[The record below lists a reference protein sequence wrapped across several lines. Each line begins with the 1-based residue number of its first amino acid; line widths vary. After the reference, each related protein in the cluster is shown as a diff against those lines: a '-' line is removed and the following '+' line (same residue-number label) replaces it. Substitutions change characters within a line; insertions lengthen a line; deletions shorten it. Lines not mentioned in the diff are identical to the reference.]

1 MHLETKNCGM
11 IVLKCIGIISGNCF
25 LTCKSHVTI
34 LLQQKETNKERI
46 RMLKKYLLVSLLVC
60 GGMIQAETL
69 GKLERFGF
77 NPKCGFK
84 NVKNISAFYV
94 SGNAHWTL
102 KTDKIK
108 RIVVNPAAII
118 DRNLKRINQ
127 MYLYVDTNKVNM
139 EKVNTLTVRVTYL
152 DKTTKEF
159 RLCKSGLKGFFAI
172 SQRQVKQIFNS
183 NVDFVAYG
191 MIDGTQ
197 HVGCASGVRNQIV
210 SETFFDNIIKKFGEI
225 RI

>member
-1 MHLETKNCGM
+1 
-11 IVLKCIGIISGNCF
+11 
-25 LTCKSHVTI
+25 
-34 LLQQKETNKERI
+34 
-46 RMLKKYLLVSLLVC
+46 MLKKYLLVSLLVC
-60 GGMIQAETL
+60 GGMIQAETLAETL

-139 EKVNTLTVRVTYL
+139 EKVNTLTVQVTYL

-210 SETFFDNIIKKFGEI
+210 SKTFFDNIIKTK
-225 RI
+225 RNK